1 MTMRQLIRTCFASLL
16 LTVLLV
22 PGAEAAPGL
31 GQDPV
36 ACTKQQRAIKE
47 ESYVR
52 LGGIEQWVT
61 IKGDDCRNPVILFI
75 HGGPGNPNTPFA
87 HPPYEAWEKDFTL
100 VQWDQRG
107 AGKTFARNPTTVD
120 GSLTVEGMAR
130 DGTELAAY
138 LLTHLHV
145 KKVILFGGSW
155 GSVLSVHMAKS
166 RPELFAAYLGTG
178 QLVKSPENGM
188 AGYRALLTLAREAGD
203 TPTVAALE
211 GLGEPPWTNPRSFG
225 IMRRASRVYE
235 AKTTSASPKQ
245 WWALAPEYATPEAQA
260 AYEAGE
266 DYSFLQFVGMKGD
279 GMQASVDLTKLG
291 HDFQMPVFMVQGA
304 QDLITVPEISKRYF
318 DAIHSPQ
325 KEYFLL
331 PKVGH
336 DPNPDMIAS
345 QYTILKNRI
354 APLLH

>member
-1 MTMRQLIRTCFASLL
+1 MRHFLRARFASLL
-16 LTVLLV
+16 FLALFSPL
-22 PGAEAAPGL
+22 ANAASGL

-36 ACTKQQRAIKE
+36 TCTKEQRAIKE
-47 ESYVR
+47 EGYVT

-61 IKGDDCRNPVILFI
+61 VKGDDCRNPVILFI

-107 AGKTFARNPTTVD
+107 AGKTFARNPSTAD
-120 GSLTVEGMAR
+120 GRLTLDGMAR
-130 DGTELAAY
+130 DGNELAAY

-166 RPELFAAYLGTG
+166 RPELFGAYLGTG
-178 QLVKSPENGM
+178 QLVKSPENGI
-188 AGYRALLTLAREAGD
+188 AGYRALLALAREAGD
-203 TPTVAALE
+203 SPTVAALE
-211 GLGEPPWTNPRSFG
+211 GLGEPPWTNPRAFG

-235 AKTTSASPKQ
+235 AKTTTASPKT
-245 WWALAPEYATPEAQA
+245 WWTLAPDYATPEAQA

-279 GMQASVDLTKLG
+279 GMLASVDVTKLG
-291 HDFQMPVFMVQGA
+291 YDFPMPVFMVQGA

-318 DAIHSPQ
+318 DAIHSPH

-345 QYTILKNRI
+345 QFAILKNKI
-354 APLLH
+354 APMLR